1 MAWFQVF
8 ELGEKSCGL
17 LLRLALVLGEHHK
30 VDQGL
35 RVVGVLLQSL
45 CKGGVCLGVLALR
58 DERHCLSV
66 QKQSCASQFVNH
78 LLSYF
83 AAVRN
88 QKQPDGSTNM

>member
-45 CKGGVCLGVLALR
+45 PKGSLCLGVLALR
-58 DERHCLSV
+58 YERNCLAV
-66 QKQSCASQFVNH
+66 QQQSCASQFVNH
-78 LLSYF
+78 LLSCF

-88 QKQPDGSTNM
+88 QKPIMKIT